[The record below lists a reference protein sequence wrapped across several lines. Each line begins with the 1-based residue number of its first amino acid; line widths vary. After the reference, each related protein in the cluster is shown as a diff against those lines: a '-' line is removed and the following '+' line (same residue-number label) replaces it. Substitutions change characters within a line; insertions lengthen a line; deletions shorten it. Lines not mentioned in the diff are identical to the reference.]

1 MKRYGMTIRIKA
13 GCEEAYRKHHKAV
26 WPEVVEVIRAC
37 NIANYSIFL
46 KDDRLYSYF
55 EYVGEDF
62 ENDMAKMAA
71 HAETREWWA
80 VIGPMQEPLE
90 TRQSGEWWAEMEE
103 VFYSE

>member
-13 GCEEAYRKHHKAV
+13 GCETAYRKYHSAV
-26 WPEVVEVIRAC
+26 WPEVVEMIRAC

-55 EYVGEDF
+55 EYLGDDF
-62 ENDMAKMAA
+62 ESDMAKMAA
-71 HAETREWWA
+71 HAKTQEWWA

-103 VFYSE
+103 VFHSD